1 MPKGGKSVRQKAL
14 VGKRFMAE
22 VLKKKHSVIQ
32 IKNSDE
38 LCFARAICVAKAW
51 ILKDEVYQSHRV
63 SEARGR

>member
-38 LCFARAICVAKAW
+38 LCFARAICVAKSM
-51 ILKDEVYQSHRV
+51 DP
-63 SEARGR
+63 